1 MRKLVL
7 ILSLIV
13 STVATTGA
21 LAQNYAKWNWYLGA
35 AHGRQESSVGSLI
48 VSEGGETFPPI
59 QPCSSDGA
67 DALGSHLQ
75 RVFCDQSDFN
85 SLPRGS
91 GRPRI
96 ASAADLLRQTRLPR
110 LAACG
115 TVQRESLGRHPRRLH
130 RSIQSRP

>member
-75 RVFCDQSDFN
+75 RIFCDKRDFHGFQLAGQYN
-85 SLPRGS
+85 VRDRTSVGAGKS
-91 GRPRI
+91 G
-96 ASAADLLRQTRLPR
+96 
-110 LAACG
+110 
-115 TVQRESLGRHPRRLH
+115 
-130 RSIQSRP
+130 